1 MNNQFFL
8 NKGGTTGDYTV
19 DVDDSS
25 ISDLPFILYGSFLWY
40 KRKILMRLAIGI
52 LNCY

>member
-25 ISDLPFILYGSFLWY
+25 ISDLLPKYITSPILKTKF
-40 KRKILMRLAIGI
+40 
-52 LNCY
+52 